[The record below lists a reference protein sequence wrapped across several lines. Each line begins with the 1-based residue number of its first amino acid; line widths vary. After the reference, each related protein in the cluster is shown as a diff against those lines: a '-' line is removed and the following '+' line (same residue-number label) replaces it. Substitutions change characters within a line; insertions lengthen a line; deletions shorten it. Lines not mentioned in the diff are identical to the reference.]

1 MPNGYFCISLQLFIP
16 AQLIY
21 VPVSLV
27 RENLRELREILNTK
41 SEPEYPRYESSSD
54 GEPSAVLCWSLID
67 KSLVVKTWPK
77 VE

>member
-1 MPNGYFCISLQLFIP
+1 MIKLKKKPTNFVKFPSAKWLLLYKLFTP
-16 AQLIY
+16 AQHFY

-54 GEPSAVLCWSLID
+54 GEPSAVLC
-67 KSLVVKTWPK
+67 
-77 VE
+77 